1 MLVFLIDTGYI
12 VTMRLVFYFVWLAIG
27 IAAAPFVAFGIAL
40 YTFFITFF
48 AFIKGIHEGLI
59 HSFFDMPNEKESEGV
74 WEKHQRRLDEQ
85 NKNEK

>member
-1 MLVFLIDTGYI
+1 
-12 VTMRLVFYFVWLAIG
+12 MRLVFYFVWLAIG
-27 IAAAPFVAFGIAL
+27 IAAAPFVAFGIAV

-59 HSFFDMPNEKESEGV
+59 HSFFDMPNEAKQHEGV
-74 WEKHQRRLDEQ
+74 WDKHQRRLDEQ

>member
-1 MLVFLIDTGYI
+1 
-12 VTMRLVFYFVWLAIG
+12 MRLVIYFVWLAIG

-59 HSFFDMPNEKESEGV
+59 HSFFDMPNEKEPEGV